1 MPCMGLFLSF
11 IDKLKIKEM
20 GFLFGSGILV
30 TILVILFIFLLPLLA
45 LISALMS
52 TLPINAKILWILL
65 IIFLPFLGSLLY
77 FLIGRNQSTNM

>member
-1 MPCMGLFLSF
+1 
-11 IDKLKIKEM
+11 M

-30 TILVILFIFLLPLLA
+30 TILVILFIFLLPLIA

-77 FLIGRNQSTNM
+77 FLIGRSQTTNR